1 MTNEQKQHLLAYLG
15 LYKVPVDDIWGEA
28 SVEATKEFQRRF
40 GLDDDGIWGK
50 KTESRILEV
59 IYKDEK
65 PQKETTGS
73 WWDEIEYFSREEFRC
88 QCGGKYCNG
97 FPAEPKEK
105 LVRLADQ
112 VRKHFGRPA
121 IRTSGLR
128 CKQHN
133 VNEGGVSDSRHLS
146 GKALDFRIEGN
157 TATKTLAYV
166 QSLPGVRYAYAIDS
180 KHVHMDIE

>member
-1 MTNEQKQHLLAYLG
+1 MTNEQKQHLLAFLEF
-15 LYKVPVDDIWGEA
+15 YKTDVDGIWGEA
-28 SVEATKEFQRRF
+28 SVEATKDFQRSF
-40 GLDDDGIWGK
+40 GLDVDGIWGK

-59 IYKDEK
+59 IYKGEK
-65 PQKETTGS
+65 PKEETTDS

-88 QCGGKYCNG
+88 QCGGRYCNG
-97 FPAEPKEK
+97 FPTEPKEK

-128 CKQHN
+128 CKTWNQLQ
-133 VNEGGVSDSRHLS
+133 GGVSNSRHLS

-157 TATKTLAYV
+157 TATTTLAYV
-166 QSLPGVRYAYAIDS
+166 QSLSGIRYAYAVDS